1 MFLVT
6 LIDPRIHKLIRR
18 AFHYL
23 EDAEQYCDYKAFI
36 GYYVC
41 SLERCDLFEAAE

>member
-6 LIDPRIHKLIRR
+6 LINPKVHKLIRK

-23 EDAEQYCDYKAFI
+23 EDAEQYCDWYAFQ
-36 GYYVC
+36 GHYVC
-41 SLERCDLFEAAE
+41 SLEKCDFFEVE

>member
-6 LIDPRIHKLIRR
+6 LINPAVHKLIRK

-23 EDAEQYCDYKAFI
+23 EDAEQYCNYSAWQGF
-36 GYYVC
+36 YVC
-41 SLERCDLFEAAE
+41 SLEKCDLFEVA